1 MRAADWRQYHL
12 EFAQPDDAERVFAT
26 TLARDLK
33 SAQHAGHLE
42 GWWFIR
48 KHPWKLR
55 LKPTP
60 SGTQAVAA
68 ILEALISHGQ
78 LASAVEAIY
87 EPEVTAF
94 GGPEGMEAA
103 HRLFCRD
110 SEHLMARAATTGSA
124 DRGRRETTI
133 LLAQA
138 LMRGAGLDW
147 YEQGDVWAK
156 FAELRDAATV
166 PGNETRAGLVTTMRR
181 LMVADPRALTKP
193 GLLLDGH
200 GEWIT
205 AFEEAG
211 QTLARLARHGQLQR
225 GLRSV
230 LAHHLVF
237 HANRAGLAITDQTAM
252 ACLALNIVFALP
264 GDIAHPTAT
273 EKDVPVTDLDL
284 TADEL
289 RTALAESLVD
299 QGAIKSARVEAA
311 LRKLP
316 RHLFLPGV
324 DLNEVYG
331 NVAVYTK
338 ADATGASISAASQ
351 PIIVVRQLEQLDLQ
365 PGETV
370 FEAGAGTG
378 INAGYM
384 ALIVGPEG
392 KVYTVD
398 FDSDIVDGARKGLAD
413 AGIDNV
419 EVILGDGALGLPEA
433 APFNKIIATVGAHEV
448 PSAWLDQLAPG
459 GRLVVPVR
467 LRGTASRSI
476 AFERIADR
484 WRSVG
489 SELCVFMPLRG
500 MGDDARRYVDL
511 AEGVTLQVH
520 RDQQA
525 DPGLLANTLD
535 DDRYETWTG
544 VVFGVNV
551 SFEWMELWLA
561 CTLPNSLMRMNV
573 QKEQPGSAKV
583 TPMFGWGAMATV
595 QDSSI
600 AYLTLRKLE
609 GPDGNIWEVGVIG
622 HGPDGSALADEV
634 ARQVIV
640 WDENF
645 RGREARFEMPDHA
658 ETANPSVGTFVLA
671 RPHHPIA
678 VIWE

>member
-1 MRAADWRQYHL
+1 MREPDWRQYNL
-12 EFAQPDDAERVFAT
+12 EFAQPHDAERVFAT
-26 TLARDLK
+26 PLALDLEA
-33 SAQHAGHLE
+33 AQQAGLLD

-55 LKPTP
+55 FKPTP
-60 SGTQAVAA
+60 SGTKAVPS
-68 ILEALISHGQ
+68 ILDSLTARGQ
-78 LASAVEAIY
+78 LAGAVEAIY

-94 GGPEGMEAA
+94 GGPEGMQAA
-103 HRLFCRD
+103 HLLFYRD
-110 SEHLMARAATTGSA
+110 SRHLMARAAATDGA
-124 DRGRRETTI
+124 NRGRRETTI
-133 LLAQA
+133 LLAHA

-156 FAELRDAATV
+156 FAELREAEAI
-166 PGNETRAGLVTTMRR
+166 PGGETRTALVTTMRR
-181 LMVADPRALTKP
+181 LMCADPRALTRP

-200 GEWIT
+200 DEWIT

-225 GLRSV
+225 GLRSI

-264 GDIAHPTAT
+264 GDVAHRTAT
-273 EKDVPVTDLDL
+273 EKDVRVTDLDL

-289 RTALAESLVD
+289 RTALAETLVD

-311 LRKLP
+311 LRRLP
-316 RHLFLPGV
+316 RHQFLPGV
-324 DLNEVYG
+324 DLDEVYG

-338 ADATGASISAASQ
+338 ADATGTSISAASQ

-398 FDSDIVDGARKGLAD
+398 FDSDIVDGARKGLAN
-413 AGIDNV
+413 AEINNV

-448 PSAWLDQLAPG
+448 PSAWLQQLAPG

-484 WRSVG
+484 WRSVS

-500 MGDDARRYVDL
+500 IGDDARRYVDL
-511 AEGVTLQVH
+511 TEGVTLQVH
-520 RDQQA
+520 RDQRA
-525 DPGLLANTLD
+525 DAELLAQTLD
-535 DDRYETWTG
+535 TDRYETWTG

-561 CTLPNSLMRMNV
+561 CTMPNSLMRMNV
-573 QKEQPGSAKV
+573 QREQPGSAKV
-583 TPMFGWGAMATV
+583 TPMFGWGSMTTV
-595 QDSSI
+595 QNRSL
-600 AYLTLRKLE
+600 AYLTLRKLDC
-609 GPDGNIWEVGVIG
+609 PDSLYEVGVVG
-622 HGPDGSALADEV
+622 HGSDGAALADEV
-634 ARQVIV
+634 AHQVIV
-640 WDENF
+640 WDKNF
-645 RGREARFEMPDHA
+645 RGREARFEMPDYP
-658 ETANPSVGTFVLA
+658 ETADASVGRFVLD
-671 RPHHPIA
+671 RPRHPIT